1 MKTHH
6 ILLLSLA
13 FIFGLSGSVYA
24 QNHSIIVDM
33 KETGATTPKPRSAI
47 PFSPN
52 SGIRPGSRH
61 VSMPS
66 VRIDLENKEV
76 CIRINGQEKKCELE
90 IVNLD
95 ETFRYTDRIVTGGTT
110 NVYYLNEMNK
120 SGIYCIIIRLSDT
133 SYFGYYTY
141 DL

>member
-33 KETGATTPKPRSAI
+33 SEVEETTPKPRSAI

-66 VRIDLENKEV
+66 VLIDLEKKEV
-76 CIRINGQEKKCELE
+76 CIRINGQEEKCELE
-90 IVNLD
+90 IVNTD
-95 ETFRYTDRIVTGGTT
+95 DTFRYTDRIVTGRTA
-110 NVYYLNEMNK
+110 NVYYLNEMSK
-120 SGIYCIIIRLSDT
+120 PGIYFIIIRLSDT
-133 SYFGYYTY
+133 SYFGYFTY

>member
-33 KETGATTPKPRSAI
+33 SETGATTPKPRSAI

-66 VRIDLENKEV
+66 VRIDLEKKEV
-76 CIRINGQEKKCELE
+76 CIRINGQERK
-90 IVNLD
+90 
-95 ETFRYTDRIVTGGTT
+95 
-110 NVYYLNEMNK
+110 M
-120 SGIYCIIIRLSDT
+120 
-133 SYFGYYTY
+133 
-141 DL
+141 